1 MRKTLLVLAAIILL
15 SSLAQ
20 LLFAGYFHFQNTIE
34 AQREA
39 GVYHVVNG
47 QYVLRYTALLAVIVA
62 AIARLGSRTIW
73 LAAGIF
79 LLTWFQLFIF
89 IIGGMLTGSS
99 EDFIT
104 PSGSWVA
111 AIHPVSGLLII
122 FMSYW
127 LFNRARAAALN
138 PQPLPPR
145 TKSPDASAS
154 SAAS

>member
-1 MRKTLLVLAAIILL
+1 MRKTLMVLAAIVLL

-20 LLFAGYFHFQNTIE
+20 LFFAGYFHFQNTIE

-39 GVYHVVNG
+39 GVYHVLNG
-47 QYVLRYTALLAVIVA
+47 QYVLRYGALLAAIVA
-62 AIARLGSRTIW
+62 AIARMGSRTIW

-79 LLTWFQLFIF
+79 LMTWVQLFIF

-111 AIHPVSGLLII
+111 SIHPITGLLII

-127 LFNRARAAALN
+127 LFSRARAAALN
-138 PQPLPPR
+138 PQPLPPKD
-145 TKSPDASAS
+145 TSSDAPTPPASA
-154 SAAS
+154 

>member
-1 MRKTLLVLAAIILL
+1 MRKILLVLAAIILL

-20 LLFAGYFHFQNTIE
+20 LFFAGYFHFQNTIE

-39 GVYHVVNG
+39 GVYHVLNG
-47 QYVLRYTALLAVIVA
+47 QYVLRYAALLAVIVA
-62 AIARLGSRTIW
+62 AIAKAGSRSIW

-79 LLTWFQLFIF
+79 LLTWVQLFIF

-111 AIHPVSGLLII
+111 SIHPVTGLLII

-138 PQPLPPR
+138 PQPLPP
-145 TKSPDASAS
+145 KAAASDASAS
-154 SAAS
+154 STTA

>member
-145 TKSPDASAS
+145 TTSPDASAS

>member
-1 MRKTLLVLAAIILL
+1 MRKALLVISAIVLL
-15 SSLAQ
+15 SALAQ
-20 LLFAGYFHFQNTIE
+20 LFFAGYFHFQNTIE

-39 GVYHVVNG
+39 GVFHVMNG
-47 QYVLRYTALLAVIVA
+47 QYVLRYSALLAAIVA
-62 AIARLGSRTIW
+62 AIARMGARTIW

-79 LLTWFQLFIF
+79 LLSWVQLFIF

-111 AIHPVSGLLII
+111 SIHPLTGLLII

-127 LFNRARAAALN
+127 LFTRTRAAALN
-138 PQPLPPR
+138 PQPLPP
-145 TKSPDASAS
+145 KASDASATPRT
-154 SAAS
+154 A

>member
-1 MRKTLLVLAAIILL
+1 MRKILLVLAAIILL

-39 GVYHVVNG
+39 GVYHAVNG
-47 QYVLRYTALLAVIVA
+47 QYVLRYAALLAVIVA
-62 AIARLGSRTIW
+62 AIAKAGSRTIW

-79 LLTWFQLFIF
+79 LLTWVQLFIF

-104 PSGSWVA
+104 PAGSWVVS
-111 AIHPVSGLLII
+111 IHPLTGLLII

-138 PQPLPPR
+138 PQPLPP
-145 TKSPDASAS
+145 KAASPDASAPS
-154 SAAS
+154 TTA

>member
-1 MRKTLLVLAAIILL
+1 MRKALLVLSAIVLL
-15 SSLAQ
+15 SALAQ

-39 GVYHVVNG
+39 GVYHVMNG
-47 QYVLRYTALLAVIVA
+47 QYVLRYGALLAAIVA
-62 AIARLGSRTIW
+62 AIARAGSRTIW

-79 LLTWFQLFIF
+79 LLSWVQLFIF

-104 PSGSWVA
+104 PAGSWVA
-111 AIHPVSGLLII
+111 AIHPLTGVLII

-127 LFNRARAAALN
+127 LFRRARAVALN
-138 PQPLPPR
+138 PQPLPP
-145 TKSPDASAS
+145 KAAS
-154 SAAS
+154 SDAPASPSTA

>member
-1 MRKTLLVLAAIILL
+1 MRKTLLVLSAIILL
-15 SSLAQ
+15 SGLAQ
-20 LLFAGYFHFQNTIE
+20 LFFAGYFHFQNTIE

-39 GVYHVVNG
+39 GVYHVMNG
-47 QYVLRYTALLAVIVA
+47 QYVLRYSALLAVIVA
-62 AIARLGSRTIW
+62 AIAKAGSRTIW

-79 LLTWFQLFIF
+79 LMTWVQLFIF

-111 AIHPVSGLLII
+111 SIHPITGLLII

-127 LFNRARAAALN
+127 LFRRARTLALN
-138 PQPLPPR
+138 PQPLPP
-145 TKSPDASAS
+145 KAAASDASAS
-154 SAAS
+154 SATA

>member
-1 MRKTLLVLAAIILL
+1 MRKTLMVLAAIVLL

-20 LLFAGYFHFQNTIE
+20 LFFAGYFHFQNTIE

-39 GVYHVVNG
+39 GVYHVLNG
-47 QYVLRYTALLAVIVA
+47 QYVLRYGALLAAIVA
-62 AIARLGSRTIW
+62 AIARMGSRTIW

-79 LLTWFQLFIF
+79 LMTWVQLFIF

-111 AIHPVSGLLII
+111 SIHPITGLLII

-127 LFNRARAAALN
+127 LFSRARAAALN
-138 PQPLPPR
+138 PQPLPPKD
-145 TKSPDASAS
+145 TSSDAPTSPASA
-154 SAAS
+154 

>member
-20 LLFAGYFHFQNTIE
+20 LFFAGYFHFQNTIE

-39 GVYHVVNG
+39 GVYHVING
-47 QYVLRYTALLAVIVA
+47 QFVLRYGALLAVIVA
-62 AIARLGSRTIW
+62 ALARAGSRTIW

-79 LLTWFQLFIF
+79 LMTWVQLFIF

-111 AIHPVSGLLII
+111 AIHPVTGLLII

-127 LFNRARAAALN
+127 LFNRARAVALN
-138 PQPLPPR
+138 PQPLPPKAAS
-145 TKSPDASAS
+145 TDASAS
-154 SAAS
+154 SATA

>member
-145 TKSPDASAS
+145 TTSPDASAS
-154 SAAS
+154 SDAS

>member
-47 QYVLRYTALLAVIVA
+47 QYVLRYAALLAVIVA
-62 AIARLGSRTIW
+62 AIARLGSRTFL

-145 TKSPDASAS
+145 TTSPDASAS